1 MRPIALCN
9 VVYKICLKVHANRLK
24 LVLPSII
31 SPLQSAF
38 VHGHMISDNT
48 LVAEEVAHFMHNLRR
63 KMDGYFSL
71 KLDMSKASDR
81 LEWDFLEAI
90 LLKIGFSRSWVM
102 AVLNW
107 LCFVRYSV
115 LINGVPNGYITP
127 TSGIRQGDPLS
138 PYLFILGAEGLSAL
152 LTKAIDQGVIRV
164 YKLIL
169 MLLKFIIFSL
179 QMIAFCLVRLL
190 QQCQSF
196 KAILNN
202 YEQTSG
208 QRINRQKSSVVF
220 SCSLPNDMTLF
231 LSKTFGVDCVKC
243 IWVSLFL
250 WEDLRQQRLVI

>member
-1 MRPIALCN
+1 MLQESNLTYLALILKVKDPYDHTQLRPIALCN
-9 VVYKICLKVHANRLK
+9 LVYKICLKVHANRLK

-48 LVAEEVAHFMHNLRR
+48 LVVAEVAHFMHNWRR

-71 KLDMSKASDR
+71 KLDMSKTSDR

-107 LCFVRYSV
+107 LCSVRYSV

-190 QQCQSF
+190 KQSV
-196 KAILNN
+196 KV
-202 YEQTSG
+202 S
-208 QRINRQKSSVVF
+208 R
-220 SCSLPNDMTLF
+220 LF
-231 LSKTFGVDCVKC
+231 
-243 IWVSLFL
+243 
-250 WEDLRQQRLVI
+250 